1 MYSDHLTMDKT
12 QTGTSTTNDGDLQ
25 ARLIRALVPRP
36 EILDAYLF
44 GSQAR
49 GDAGAL
55 SDIDVA
61 VYIDESVTNPGP
73 YGYDAELITDLMTE
87 LGTNDID
94 VVLLNR
100 APPMLYHRVL
110 RAGKLLVTRDL
121 QATTTRA
128 GYALSRYLDFLPQMK
143 KQAAARRY
151 ANRNPEE

>member
-1 MYSDHLTMDKT
+1 MGKAQSGSRITD
-12 QTGTSTTNDGDLQ
+12 GTDLQ
-25 ARLIRALVPRP
+25 ARLTRALEPRP

-61 VYIDESVTNPGP
+61 VFIEEDLAVSGA

-100 APPMLYHRVL
+100 APPLLYHRVL
-110 RAGKLLVTRDL
+110 RDGKLLVTRDL
-121 QATTTRA
+121 AATTTRA
-128 GYALSRYLDFLPQMK
+128 GYALSRYFDFLPQME

-151 ANRNPEE
+151 ANRSREA

>member
-1 MYSDHLTMDKT
+1 MGEEQSGSRTT
-12 QTGTSTTNDGDLQ
+12 RGTDLQ
-25 ARLIRALVPRP
+25 ARLTRALEPRP

-55 SDIDVA
+55 SDIDIA
-61 VYIDESVTNPGP
+61 VFIDENLAGPGP

-100 APPMLYHRVL
+100 APPLLYHRVL
-110 RAGKLLVTRDL
+110 RDGKLLLTRDL
-121 QATTTRA
+121 KATTTRA
-128 GYALSRYLDFLPQMK
+128 GYALSRYFDFLPQLK
-143 KQAAARRY
+143 KQADARRH
-151 ANRNPEE
+151 ANRSHAK

>member
-1 MYSDHLTMDKT
+1 MGKEQSASKT
-12 QTGTSTTNDGDLQ
+12 TGATALQ
-25 ARLIRALVPRP
+25 ARLTRALEPRP

-61 VYIDESVTNPGP
+61 VFIDEDLTEPGP

-94 VVLLNR
+94 VVLLNQ
-100 APPMLYHRVL
+100 APPLLYHRVL
-110 RAGKLLVTRDL
+110 RDGKLLVTRDL
-121 QATTTRA
+121 AATTTRA
-128 GYALSRYLDFLPQMK
+128 GYALSRYLDFLPQME

-151 ANRNPEE
+151 ANRNREA

>member
-1 MYSDHLTMDKT
+1 M
-12 QTGTSTTNDGDLQ
+12 TGKAQPGRTSTEGTDLQ
-25 ARLIRALVPRP
+25 ARLTRALEPRP

-49 GDAGAL
+49 RDAGAL

-61 VYIDESVTNPGP
+61 VYIDEDLAEPGP

-100 APPMLYHRVL
+100 APPLLYHRVL
-110 RAGKLLVTRDL
+110 RDGKLLVTRDL
-121 QATTTRA
+121 KATTTRA
-128 GYALSRYLDFLPQMK
+128 GYALSRYFDFVPQLK

-151 ANRNPEE
+151 ANRSRQE

>member
-1 MYSDHLTMDKT
+1 MGKEQPASRRTEDA
-12 QTGTSTTNDGDLQ
+12 DLQ
-25 ARLIRALVPRP
+25 ARLTQALEPRP

-49 GDAGAL
+49 GEARTL

-61 VYIDESVTNPGP
+61 VFIDEDLVEPGR

-94 VVLLNR
+94 VVLLNQ
-100 APPMLYHRVL
+100 APPLLYHRVL
-110 RAGKLLVTRDL
+110 RDGKLLVTRDL
-121 QATTTRA
+121 AATTTRA
-128 GYALSRYLDFLPQMK
+128 GYALSRYFDFVPQME

-151 ANRNPEE
+151 ANRNREA

>member
-1 MYSDHLTMDKT
+1 MCEKPASRRAEDA
-12 QTGTSTTNDGDLQ
+12 DLQ
-25 ARLIRALVPRP
+25 ARLTRVLEPRP

-61 VYIDESVTNPGP
+61 VFIDEDLAEPGP

-87 LGTNDID
+87 MGTNDID
-94 VVLLNR
+94 VVLLNQ
-100 APPMLYHRVL
+100 APPLLYHRVL
-110 RAGKLLVTRDL
+110 RDGKLLVTRDL
-121 QATTTRA
+121 AATTTRA
-128 GYALSRYLDFLPQMK
+128 GYALSRYLDFVPQME

-151 ANRNPEE
+151 ANRNRQE

>member
-1 MYSDHLTMDKT
+1 MGNEHPASRRTE
-12 QTGTSTTNDGDLQ
+12 GADLQ
-25 ARLIRALVPRP
+25 ARLTQALEPRP

-49 GDAGAL
+49 GEARTL

-61 VYIDESVTNPGP
+61 VFIDEDLVEPGR

-94 VVLLNR
+94 VVLLNQ
-100 APPMLYHRVL
+100 APPLLYHRVL
-110 RAGKLLVTRDL
+110 RDGKLLVTRDL
-121 QATTTRA
+121 AATTTRA
-128 GYALSRYLDFLPQMK
+128 GYALSRYFDFVPQME

-151 ANRNPEE
+151 ANRNRQK